1 MSGQTTAQ
9 PAQEPKAQAQAP
21 AATMTEAAFS
31 LNVKMID
38 KFGQEVMLTFRAPM
52 VNQAEKLLTHYESVV
67 DHLIKAGWETS
78 KAGHRQA
85 PAESSQGAPEANG
98 TPQCRVHGAAMR
110 ESKHRAGEFFCSKKL
125 ADGSYCK
132 EKA

>member
-9 PAQEPKAQAQAP
+9 PAQEPKAQAP

-52 VNQAEKLLTHYESVV
+52 VNQAEKLLSHYESVV

-78 KAGHRQA
+78 KAGHRTA
-85 PAESSQGAPEANG
+85 PAEASQGAPAANG
-98 TPQCRVHGAAMR
+98 TPICRVHGSPMKPSR
-110 ESKHRAGEFFCSKKL
+110 KPGSFFCSKKL
-125 ADGSYCK
+125 ADGSYCT
-132 EKA
+132 EKVDA